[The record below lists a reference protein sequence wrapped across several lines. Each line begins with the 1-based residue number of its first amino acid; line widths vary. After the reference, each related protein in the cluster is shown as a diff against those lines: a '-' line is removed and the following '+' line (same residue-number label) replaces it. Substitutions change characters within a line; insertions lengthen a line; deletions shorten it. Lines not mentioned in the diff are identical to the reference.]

1 MLSWQFIILFHS
13 RNVLTLMINDFRH
26 FENDGVYW
34 YSQRLSLSLSLHVPF
49 LRHLLIFIN
58 DFLRVECVWGSL
70 IGPFLLVNCLQDGV
84 GTPQTGDQQFTRPMA
99 HKTSLKML
107 SLKAHEIDTRAPPPP
122 PTSRRHHII
131 LFRSFACGQ
140 LLRDYHESTA
150 LYWGP
155 YNQYYSRIARYPFNT
170 SGSRGRWVKHFAHG
184 CKHRAM
190 IEPGPLKRGGG
201 GGKLKLSLLLSHFS
215 QYFHEVLTK
224 IIKDV
229 HHHKTDKSHVNNVH
243 GFSLIPTHDC
253 QTWSIFFYRAQWTW
267 TIQLNKHRRW

>member
-13 RNVLTLMINDFRH
+13 QMFWRWWLMISVILKMT
-26 FENDGVYW
+26 ECTGTLSV
-34 YSQRLSLSLSLHVPF
+34 SLSLSLHVPF

-155 YNQYYSRIARYPFNT
+155 YNHYYSRIARYPFNT
-170 SGSRGRWVKHFAHG
+170 SGSRGR
-184 CKHRAM
+184 
-190 IEPGPLKRGGG
+190 
-201 GGKLKLSLLLSHFS
+201 
-215 QYFHEVLTK
+215 
-224 IIKDV
+224 
-229 HHHKTDKSHVNNVH
+229 
-243 GFSLIPTHDC
+243 
-253 QTWSIFFYRAQWTW
+253 
-267 TIQLNKHRRW
+267 